1 MDTESKVEMQLISQA
16 EDFVTKLFKEEVSD
30 QFAYH
35 NLDHTL
41 TVTEVIKEL
50 AEAAGVTGTDYEDLV
65 LSALFHDTG
74 FSKSYVDHEQHSKHI
89 AENFL
94 RAHDVEESR
103 IHQILGCIDATQM
116 WQLPTNKLQM
126 LMKDAD
132 TSGLGSVRFV
142 ELTEKLRQE
151 LNAVKNEGIDELGW
165 DHINLKFL
173 QDHQYFTQEA
183 RNRFNGLKKQNLRM
197 IQEKL
202 GLRKKKNKDKTS
214 KMVTIGTS
222 KSAQTQFKTA
232 LRNHIDLSAIADG
245 KANTMLSVTSLIIS
259 LSLPF
264 LGTSL
269 STQPHLLIP
278 TIVLLFVCVTAII
291 FATLAT
297 RPISMRGKSTLDD
310 IEAKRSNLFFFGNF
324 YKMQFGDYEQGIRK
338 VVGDDE
344 ILDNSITRDLFF
356 LGKALGKKYFY
367 LRWCYNVFMFGIIAA
382 VIAFTIAFSIG
393 PPQG

>member
-1 MDTESKVEMQLISQA
+1 MEAQSQVSMQLVEKA
-16 EDFVTKLFKEEVSD
+16 EDFVRKIYREEVSD
-30 QFAYH
+30 QFYYH
-35 NLDHTL
+35 NLEHTL
-41 TVTEVIKEL
+41 QVKEVLQEL
-50 AEAAGVTGTDYEDLV
+50 AEEAGVTGTDLEDLI

-74 FSKSYVDHEQHSKHI
+74 FARSYVDHEQHSKKI
-89 AENFL
+89 AEDFL
-94 RAHDVEESR
+94 RAHDVEERR
-103 IHQILGCIDATQM
+103 IKQILGCIDATQM

-126 LMKDAD
+126 LIKDAD
-132 TSGLGSVRFV
+132 TSGLGSVKF
-142 ELTEKLRQE
+142 TEYTERLRKE
-151 LNAVKNEGIDELGW
+151 LNAVRNEGIDELGW

-173 QDHQYFTQEA
+173 QDHQYFTAEA
-183 RNRFNGLKKQNLRM
+183 RNRFAGLKKQNLRM

-202 GLRKKKNKDKTS
+202 GLRKKKEKAKPKLT
-214 KMVTIGTS
+214 TIGTS

-269 STQPHLLIP
+269 SSQPHLLIP

-297 RPISMRGKSTLDD
+297 RPISMRGKSTIDD
-310 IEAKRSNLFFFGNF
+310 ITAKRSNLFFFGNF
-324 YKMQFGDYEQGIRK
+324 YKMGFNEYEEGMRH
-338 VVGDDE
+338 VVSDDE

-367 LRWCYNVFMFGIIAA
+367 LRWCYNVFMYGIIAA
-382 VIAFTIAFSIG
+382 VVSFTIAFSTG
-393 PPQG
+393 APS

>member
-1 MDTESKVEMQLISQA
+1 MEAQSQVDMQLVRKA
-16 EDFVTKLFKEEVSD
+16 EDFVTKIFREEVSD
-30 QFAYH
+30 QFQYH

-41 TVTEVIKEL
+41 RVMEVAREL
-50 AEAAGVTGTDYEDLV
+50 AEEAGVTGLDLEDLI

-74 FSKSYVDHEQHSKHI
+74 FARSYVDHEQHSKKI
-89 AENFL
+89 AEDFL
-94 RAHDVEESR
+94 RAHEVEEAR
-103 IHQILGCIDATQM
+103 IKRILGCIDATQM

-126 LMKDAD
+126 LIKDAD
-132 TSGLGSVRFV
+132 TSGLGSVRFA
-142 ELTEKLRQE
+142 EYTERLRQE
-151 LNAVKNEGIDELGW
+151 LNAVRNEGIDELGW

-173 QDHQYFTQEA
+173 QDHQYFTEEA
-183 RNRFNGLKKQNLRM
+183 RNRFAGLKKQNLRM

-202 GLRKKKNKDKTS
+202 GLRKKKTKTNKPKLN
-214 KMVTIGTS
+214 TIGTS

-269 STQPHLLIP
+269 SSQPHLLIP

-297 RPISMRGKSTLDD
+297 RPISMRGKSTLED
-310 IEAKRSNLFFFGNF
+310 ISAKRSNLFFFGNF
-324 YKMQFGDYEQGIRK
+324 YKMTFNDYDEGMRQVIA
-338 VVGDDE
+338 DDE
-344 ILDNSITRDLFF
+344 ILNNSITRDLFF

-367 LRWCYNVFMFGIIAA
+367 LRWCYNVFM
-382 VIAFTIAFSIG
+382 
-393 PPQG
+393 